1 MERKTAIF
9 LEAFRLM
16 YSGFCQMNGIFIYD
30 NNGNVLEFIARY
42 NLDTES
48 DKKFDGN

>member
-1 MERKTAIF
+1 MRSLLF
-9 LEAFRLM
+9 
-16 YSGFCQMNGIFIYD
+16 YD

-48 DKKFDGN
+48 DKKFDGNSIVSVSEIGLVSQKI

>member
-1 MERKTAIF
+1 MRSLLF
-9 LEAFRLM
+9 
-16 YSGFCQMNGIFIYD
+16 YD

-48 DKKFDGN
+48 DKKFDGNSIVCHEIGLVSQNIAHQ